1 MDTSLRKYLSFQEE
15 LLKESADWKALA
27 HTALGGAAGGA
38 GVGAG
43 VGALVGAGAGGVQA
57 YRKARQEG
65 ASVGQSL
72 GAGAGG
78 ALGGV
83 GKGMAVGAGVG
94 ALGGAAAP
102 TAVQKIRDSAT
113 AGGALARFGQRQLH
127 GVTGWRPEGGYG
139 ALGVAGRNQLR
150 MGAYDTQQALHQA
163 VASGKG
169 VEEAQKAFSA
179 SAKAEGM
186 GLTSLPGYVRSVR
199 EHGLGASTKALGADL
214 WHGNPGV
221 MGKAMAF
228 GIPAAALLH
237 GGGQEA
243 ELAQRGAGRGE
254 RIGHRI
260 GDTLGGVVGAPLPFV
275 GQEVLQRGART
286 AGRLVGKGVDGVAG
300 AVRRVRAGQ
309 GDQ

>member
-1 MDTSLRKYLSFQEE
+1 MDTNLRKYLSFQEE
-15 LLKESADWKALA
+15 LLKEGTDWKALT

-43 VGALVGAGAGGVQA
+43 IGALVGAGAGGVQA

-65 ASVGQSL
+65 GTIGQSL

-78 ALGGV
+78 AAGGI
-83 GKGMAVGAGVG
+83 GKGLAIGAGVG
-94 ALGGAAAP
+94 ALGGAATP
-102 TAVQKIRDSAT
+102 GTVQRIRDSAT

-127 GVTGWRPEGGYG
+127 GVTGWRPQGGYG
-139 ALGVAGRNQLR
+139 ALGEAGRNQLR
-150 MGAYDTQQALHQA
+150 MGAYDAQQALHQA

-169 VEEAQKAFSA
+169 VENARKAFDA

-186 GLTSLPGYVRSVR
+186 GLTSLPGYVRAIK
-199 EHGLGASTKALGADL
+199 EHGLGASTKALGADM

-228 GIPAAALLH
+228 GLPAAALLN

-275 GQEVLQRGART
+275 GQEILQRGART
-286 AGRLVGKGVDGVAG
+286 VGRLAGKGVDGVVG
-300 AVRRVRAGQ
+300 AVRRVRAA